1 MYHITAAL
9 AICLRIKYYFY
20 WKLLRLLFFSGGTAM
35 AYSRELIRNF
45 CIIAHIDHGK
55 STLADRM
62 MELTDTV
69 AVRDMEEQM
78 LDTMEIERERGITI
92 KATAVRMFYT
102 HTDGKKYMLNL
113 IDTPGHVD
121 FTYEVSRSLAAC
133 EGAVLVVDATQGI
146 EAQTLANVYLA
157 LDNDLEIVPVIN
169 KIDLPSA
176 QPEFVIKEIEDV
188 IGLPAE
194 EAPRISAK
202 NGINID
208 QVLQQVVDNI
218 PAPGGDPEAPLQ
230 ALIFDSIYDNYKGAL
245 SYVRVKNGTIKPG
258 MRIRY
263 MATGREFD
271 VTEVGVFTPGLLP
284 ADSLTAGEVGYI
296 SASIKSVAE
305 TKGGDTITDANNPAK
320 EALPGYKQA
329 NPMVFCGIYPADGAD
344 YENLRDALDK
354 LKLNDASL
362 SYEPETSMALGFG
375 FRCGFLGLLHMEIIQ
390 ERLEREFDLDLV
402 TTSPSVIYKVK
413 LTDGG
418 EMLLDNPSNM
428 PNVAEIEYMEEPVV
442 EAHIMTPSEYVGT
455 IMELC
460 QDKRGVF
467 KDMTYIEEDR
477 VNIKYELPLNEII
490 YDFFDQLKSR
500 SRGYASFDYELKE
513 YVKSDLVKL
522 DFLLNGDI
530 CDALST
536 IVHRDKA
543 YAKGRAVAEKLQEVI
558 PRQQFEIPIQAA
570 IGGKIIARETVRA
583 VRKDVLAK
591 CYGGDISRK
600 KKLLEKQKEGKKR
613 MRQVGS
619 VEVPSE
625 AFMSVLRIN

>member
-1 MYHITAAL
+1 
-9 AICLRIKYYFY
+9 
-20 WKLLRLLFFSGGTAM
+20 M
-35 AYSRELIRNF
+35 AYDQKYIRNF

-69 AVRDMEEQM
+69 ALRDMEDQL

-102 HTDGKKYMLNL
+102 HTDGQTYMFNL

-121 FTYEVSRSLAAC
+121 FTYEVSRALAAC

-157 LDNDLEIVPVIN
+157 LDNNLEIVPVIN

-176 QPEFVIKEIEDV
+176 QPDFVVKEIEDV

-194 EAPRISAK
+194 DAPRISAK
-202 NGINID
+202 SGQNVE
-208 QVLQQVVDNI
+208 QVLGQIVELI
-218 PAPGGDPEAPLQ
+218 PPPQGDAEAPLQ

-245 SYVRVKNGTIKPG
+245 SYVRVKNGRVKPG
-258 MRIRY
+258 MRIRS

-271 VTEVGVFTPGLLP
+271 VTEVGVFTPALRP
-284 ADSLTAGEVGYI
+284 TDSLGAGEVGYVA
-296 SASIKSVAE
+296 ASIKSVAE
-305 TKGGDTITDANNPAK
+305 TKVGDTITDASNPAK
-320 EALPGYKQA
+320 EALPGYKQVQ
-329 NPMVFCGIYPADGAD
+329 PMVFCGIYPADGAD
-344 YENLRDALDK
+344 YENLKDALDK
-354 LKLNDASL
+354 LVLNDASL
-362 SYEPETSMALGFG
+362 SYEPETSLALGFG

-402 TTSPSVIYKVK
+402 TTAPSVIYKVTK
-413 LTDGG
+413 LDGTK
-418 EMLLDNPSNM
+418 LSIDNPSNL
-428 PNVAEIEYMEEPVV
+428 PPPAEIAYMEEPMV
-442 EAHIMTPSEYVGT
+442 EAHIMTPSDYVGT

-460 QDKRGVF
+460 QEKRGVF
-467 KDMTYIEEDR
+467 IDMTYMEETR

-513 YVKSDLVKL
+513 YRRSELVKL
-522 DFLLNGDI
+522 DFLLNGDV

-536 IVHRDKA
+536 IVHKDRA

-558 PRQQFEIPIQAA
+558 PRQQFEVPIQAA
-570 IGGKIIARETVRA
+570 IGSKIIARETVRA
-583 VRKDVLAK
+583 LRKDVLAK
-591 CYGGDISRK
+591 CYGGDITRK

-613 MRQVGS
+613 MRQVGTVS
-619 VEVPSE
+619 VPSE